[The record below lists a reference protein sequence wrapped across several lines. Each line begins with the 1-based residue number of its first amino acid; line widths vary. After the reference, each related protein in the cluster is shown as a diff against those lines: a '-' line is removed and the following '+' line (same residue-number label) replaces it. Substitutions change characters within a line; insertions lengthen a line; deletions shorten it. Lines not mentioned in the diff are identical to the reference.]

1 MEITIVGAGT
11 AGLVTA
17 LILKQKFNQNIN
29 LKIIKSEDIGIIGV
43 GEGSTEHWMDFM
55 NWCQLDFN
63 EVIKSRRSVRVF
75 FFCSRNS
82 FTTTKNGGIK
92 NITDSHSK

>member
-63 EVIKSRRSVRVF
+63 EVIKE
-75 FFCSRNS
+75 CNS
-82 FTTTKNGGIK
+82 TLKSEYILKNGVK
-92 NITDSHSK
+92 KLLTRFAS